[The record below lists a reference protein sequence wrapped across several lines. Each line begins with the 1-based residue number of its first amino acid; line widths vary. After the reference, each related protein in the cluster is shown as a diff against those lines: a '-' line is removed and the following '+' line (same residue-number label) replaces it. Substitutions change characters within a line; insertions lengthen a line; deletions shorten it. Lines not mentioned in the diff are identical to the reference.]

1 MVSVKYIQILP
12 VRLIIA
18 LILISLS
25 QYVKAMETINLPIS
39 DGATT
44 QLLDKA
50 KITVNISEQKLY
62 LYTGDD
68 ELVKSYPIST
78 SKYGIGSKAN
88 SGKTPLGLHSIENK
102 IGANA
107 PAGSIFK
114 GRKNIGRIANI
125 NAEAGDL
132 VTSRIMWLKGLDI
145 GKNSGPKIDSYKRY
159 IYIHGTAEENKIGQP
174 ASHGCIRMLNRDVIE
189 LFDMVKEKTRV
200 EIITNQ
206 ETIPIVEKPL
216 DNKH

>member
-1 MVSVKYIQILP
+1 MASAKCIQILP
-12 VRLIIA
+12 VRLIVA
-18 LILISLS
+18 LMLISLS
-25 QYVKAMETINLPIS
+25 QYLKAMETINLPVTEV
-39 DGATT
+39 ATT

-62 LYTGDD
+62 LYAGDD

-78 SKYGIGSKAN
+78 SKYGIGSEAN
-88 SGKTPLGLHSIENK
+88 SGKTPLGLHSIEDK

-107 PAGSIFK
+107 PEGTIFK

-189 LFDMVKEKTRV
+189 LFDMVKKDTQV

-206 ETIPIVEKPL
+206 ETIPILEKPL
-216 DNKH
+216 DK